1 MDEKLEQLKQQTGG
15 LAATQTEREITAI
28 QTIREIVDELGGEF
42 SHVGAALKG
51 FSDLAYHNIE
61 TQSYD
66 TPFYFEERA
75 SLLKLLDN
83 WRTRADELL
92 NSRDSIVE
100 YYSHKADKESKRV
113 SELLQD
119 NDALSEKYKKC
130 QLLMDFITELNET
143 PS

>member
-1 MDEKLEQLKQQTGG
+1 MDEKLEQFKQQAGG
-15 LAATQTEREITAI
+15 LAVTQTEREITAI

-75 SLLKLLDN
+75 SLLQLLDR
-83 WRTRADELL
+83 WRTRAEELL

-100 YYSHKADKESKRV
+100 YYSCKADEKSKRI
-113 SELLQD
+113 SELLREF
-119 NDALSEKYKKC
+119 DALNAKYGKC
-130 QLLMDFITELNET
+130 QQLLDFITELNET